1 MAMLLKRPTT
11 QEEIVA
17 LLDSL
22 EAAQAHLENG
32 SPQTTITGLRLLVR
46 TFQLLA
52 PFADQ
57 PKVASLQQKVQQL
70 LTHPELVHKQSV
82 RSTLLKTKKILET
95 LVSRMPGVQ
104 VRILLVEP
112 DEGLADLLTTM
123 LQTPYRQLHRVATAS
138 EAQQWLQKHSAH
150 LVILELFLPDLD
162 GRSLILWLRQQPQTE
177 QTPIL
182 VLSTHLSPMVKVEC
196 YALGA
201 DDVLEKPF
209 DPAELSM
216 IVASLLQRML
226 LQQGSN
232 PRTGRSGRA
241 WLEETF
247 KQLQQLHQQTDAPFC
262 VAFVEVDRFAEIN
275 KQYGPAVVDALLRQI
290 VWHFERLLRPSDVV
304 AHWDAGTFCLLLPDT
319 SETQARILL
328 KNILE
333 VLQTE
338 PFRLVGA
345 PTLTLSFSARI
356 VPLLGKQSMRLI
368 DLYQQ
373 SQPQATTPMEST
385 HALRPHKA
393 RILLVED
400 DPDIATL
407 IQIRLQRDG
416 YEVVHLANGREAANW
431 ARQHRADLVIL
442 DVKLPGLDGFELLT
456 LLRQQPAFAEV
467 PIILLTSLSQEQH
480 IVRGFELGAD
490 DYVVKPFSPVALS
503 ARVRRLLHRQTPQ
516 LITL

>member
-1 MAMLLKRPTT
+1 MA
-11 QEEIVA
+11 
-17 LLDSL
+17 
-22 EAAQAHLENG
+22 
-32 SPQTTITGLRLLVR
+32 
-46 TFQLLA
+46 
-52 PFADQ
+52 
-57 PKVASLQQKVQQL
+57 
-70 LTHPELVHKQSV
+70 
-82 RSTLLKTKKILET
+82 
-95 LVSRMPGVQ
+95 
-104 VRILLVEP
+104 
-112 DEGLADLLTTM
+112 
-123 LQTPYRQLHRVATAS
+123 
-138 EAQQWLQKHSAH
+138 
-150 LVILELFLPDLD
+150 
-162 GRSLILWLRQQPQTE
+162 
-177 QTPIL
+177 
-182 VLSTHLSPMVKVEC
+182 
-196 YALGA
+196 
-201 DDVLEKPF
+201 
-209 DPAELSM
+209 
-216 IVASLLQRML
+216 
-226 LQQGSN
+226 
-232 PRTGRSGRA
+232 
-241 WLEETF
+241 
-247 KQLQQLHQQTDAPFC
+247 
-262 VAFVEVDRFAEIN
+262 
-275 KQYGPAVVDALLRQI
+275 PAVVDALLRQI

-304 AHWDAGTFCLLLPDT
+304 AHWDAGTFCLLLLDT

-345 PTLTLSFSARI
+345 PALTLSFSARI

-385 HALRPHKA
+385 HTLRPHKA

-467 PIILLTSLSQEQH
+467 PIILLTSPSQEQH